1 MYTHIFHCCVIVFPY
16 STHGLV
22 HLVHARNIRTV
33 GNISSL
39 TEQQIQT
46 LPIKSPKVENLKQA
60 LRNFQ
65 QQLVTIAQLYA
76 LHHPLGYS
84 YGICSLLLPFVLYCI
99 KSPTHFT
106 RIVRIYL
113 IHHFMYEVAEAYAA

>member
-1 MYTHIFHCCVIVFPY
+1 MQHYKLTAFYPIY

-39 TEQQIQT
+39 TEQQVQT
-46 LPIKSPKVENLKQA
+46 LPIKTPKVESLKQA

-65 QQLVTIAQLYA
+65 HQ
-76 LHHPLGYS
+76 
-84 YGICSLLLPFVLYCI
+84 FVSSCI
-99 KSPTHFT
+99 HVYTCTCMRVHIQC
-106 RIVRIYL
+106 IVRL
-113 IHHFMYEVAEAYAA
+113 

>member
-1 MYTHIFHCCVIVFPY
+1 MNMYTIQLDSLELYYVMMTSLYYISFN

-22 HLVHARNIRTV
+22 HLVHARNIHTV

-46 LPIKSPKVENLKQA
+46 LPIKTPKVENLKQA

-65 QQLVTIAQLYA
+65 QQLVQ
-76 LHHPLGYS
+76 
-84 YGICSLLLPFVLYCI
+84 
-99 KSPTHFT
+99 
-106 RIVRIYL
+106 VRIILFLYL
-113 IHHFMYEVAEAYAA
+113 NL